1 MRGRRFLDSN
11 VVLYLYSED
20 EPDKKSVAEGLV
32 RGPERAWIS
41 TQVLSE
47 MANVLRRKFKLD
59 YPDIAAA
66 VAEVRAACEIQV
78 VTAETVAFAL
88 KLREHPDHA
97 SSLHLLALPPSC
109 EFRPVLSSQG
119 ALNDAD
125 FRISLDGWQADSGA
139 PVRGQVE
146 RRGASLRIG
155 TKVCLLPEAGW
166 RLLELVRAFARLPA
180 EEKSSARNFREWGRI
195 RALARQAGARLDNF
209 LEKTVVLT
217 PETLKLGLHRV
228 EDGGVAVVELEPTFI
243 RRG

>member
-66 VAEVRAACEIQV
+66 VAEVRPACEIQV

-88 KLREHPDHA
+88 KLGERYRHSYFDSLILAAALECGCDTLA
-97 SSLHLLALPPSC
+97 S
-109 EFRPVLSSQG
+109 EDMQ
-119 ALNDAD
+119 
-125 FRISLDGWQADSGA
+125 DGFI
-139 PVRGQVE
+139 VE
-146 RRGASLRIG
+146 S
-155 TKVCLLPEAGW
+155 
-166 RLLELVRAFARLPA
+166 RLTIRNPFA
-180 EEKSSARNFREWGRI
+180 
-195 RALARQAGARLDNF
+195 
-209 LEKTVVLT
+209 
-217 PETLKLGLHRV
+217 
-228 EDGGVAVVELEPTFI
+228 
-243 RRG
+243 